1 MESRKPIQISLND
14 CIKLDGIYQPV
25 AFAFRIPG
33 LLIGSS
39 RDSIQYINVM
49 MDLKTGLIRTEGIP
63 DEMIDIVKNH
73 NQNISDDNPES
84 YG

>member
-1 MESRKPIQISLND
+1 
-14 CIKLDGIYQPV
+14 
-25 AFAFRIPG
+25 
-33 LLIGSS
+33 
-39 RDSIQYINVM
+39 M

-73 NQNISDDNPES
+73 NKNISDDNLES